1 MGEDL
6 RHFAVL
12 LTEVYKWLGK
22 ISKEIQ
28 DWIEYFTH
36 SIVIYST
43 NTYCIYNLNEP
54 SDSFSFLANHHV

>member
-36 SIVIYST
+36 SIVIYWASLFFM
-43 NTYCIYNLNEP
+43 YQEFFKILERYK
-54 SDSFSFLANHHV
+54 DQ

>member
-36 SIVIYST
+36 SIVIY
-43 NTYCIYNLNEP
+43 
-54 SDSFSFLANHHV
+54 